1 MGCWEDAEWKSVQSE
16 LQGVKLVAA
25 ARVDVMPK
33 RPGMGHVWDAQV
45 DPAGLQDALGFLE
58 LPGHLAEVGN
68 ERGKISVECPGSL
81 SYSTG

>member
-45 DPAGLQDALGFLE
+45 DPAGLQDA
-58 LPGHLAEVGN
+58 
-68 ERGKISVECPGSL
+68 
-81 SYSTG
+81 